1 MCSTQ
6 NDSDAEFV
14 ADLAQHVG
22 GLIHF
27 ALVEPAKT
35 FVGEQKF
42 WRGGERFGQFE
53 LLQTG
58 SAETFDA
65 HMPVARQ
72 PDHGQRPLG
81 GRFRFRATVATLT
94 VEACQHHIVENAQAV
109 KRPRDLEGA
118 PDPLVCDAVWRTAR
132 DLAPMKTDRAGGRRQ
147 GAG

>member
-118 PDPLVCDAVWRTAR
+118 PDAPIDDPMRREPCDLQPVEV
-132 DLAPMKTDRAGGRRQ
+132 D
-147 GAG
+147 